1 MLMLIEHYNK
11 FSNNN
16 KKLET
21 IDKIVKSI
29 NKYIVSNDVYSYFL
43 ESMTKQSNKNI
54 HCIKIYDCF
63 KLQMLLKFPEIKI
76 VSEVK
81 FYEELRKNIQL
92 IK

>member
-29 NKYIVSNDVYSYFL
+29 NKYIVSNDV
-43 ESMTKQSNKNI
+43 
-54 HCIKIYDCF
+54 IYIF
-63 KLQMLLKFPEIKI
+63 
-76 VSEVK
+76 
-81 FYEELRKNIQL
+81 
-92 IK
+92 